1 MAFAVLA
8 AATAAATFGASSS
21 VQDQERSLLKSRAAE
36 TRSLLDVAIG
46 AIEQRML
53 IVAGALQVGP
63 SELETF
69 NKVAESLVAEQGGS
83 FESLALVDTTGD
95 APKVLTALG
104 SGIRSG
110 ATLVG
115 KRAGAVARSGAR
127 FVSTGV
133 FEVEGERRWGA
144 AIGAPLLAEGRAIY
158 GESAVQPPA
167 EPEDPNAA
175 FAEIKVVLYGTSEA
189 SREQILAANTVEW
202 PLKGPVEEI
211 EFDFGADVWL
221 MEAAPRRSLVGG
233 ATRRL
238 PVLVAG
244 LGTLFTVAVVALL
257 EVLQRRRDYALALV
271 DDRTRELEA
280 SVHDLERAR
289 RELQEADRLKDE
301 FLDIA
306 AHELRTPLTAIAGFA
321 ELLTSSEDLDEST
334 RARLLDR
341 VYTNAQ
347 VMEELTNQLLDL
359 SRLRAGKVS
368 IDPSLVSVRSAI
380 DDSLTRVGEL
390 VDDREVVVAVPD
402 GLEARADAKAF
413 QRILVN
419 LIANAAKFSPAA
431 STITVAAAMENAGV
445 KVEVI
450 DRGVGI
456 RAEDQQQIFERFYR
470 ASGTGDVTR
479 GTGVGLTIV
488 SKYVELH
495 GGEVGVD
502 SALGQG
508 STFWFTLPSHDPDS
522 DVAEEVPSP

>member
-1 MAFAVLA
+1 MH
-8 AATAAATFGASSS
+8 
-21 VQDQERSLLKSRAAE
+21 DQERSLLRSRAAD
-36 TRSLLDVAIG
+36 TKSLLDVAIG
-46 AIEQRML
+46 AIEQRLL

-69 NKVAESLVAEQGGS
+69 NKVAESLVAEEGGS

-95 APKVLTALG
+95 APMVLTALG

-110 ATLVG
+110 ATLG
-115 KRAGAVARSGAR
+115 GRRADAVARAGPR

-133 FEVEGERRWGA
+133 FEAEGQRRWGA
-144 AIGAPLLAEGRAIY
+144 AIGAPLLPEGRAIY
-158 GESAVQPPA
+158 GESAVQPPSD
-167 EPEDPNAA
+167 PEDPNAA
-175 FAEIKVVLYGTSEA
+175 FAEIRVILYGTNEA
-189 SREQILAANTVEW
+189 SRAQILAANTDQW
-202 PLKGPVEEI
+202 PLEGPVEEV
-211 EFDFGADVWL
+211 EFEFGADVWL
-221 MEAAPRRSLVGG
+221 MEAAPRGSLVGD

-238 PVLVAG
+238 PFLVAG

-271 DDRTRELEA
+271 DDRTRELEE
-280 SVHDLERAR
+280 SVRDLEEAR
-289 RELQEADRLKDE
+289 RDLQEADRLKDE

-321 ELLTSSEDLDEST
+321 ELLTSSEELDDST
-334 RARLLDR
+334 RTRLLDR

-368 IDPSLVSVRSAI
+368 INRSPVVVRSAI
-380 DDSLTRVGEL
+380 DDSLTRVGQL
-390 VDDREVVVAVPD
+390 VDDREVVVDVPD
-402 GLEARADAKAF
+402 GLEAHADEKAF

-419 LIANAAKFSPAA
+419 LITNAAKFSPVDAP
-431 STITVAAAMENAGV
+431 ITVAAAIDDGGV
-445 KVEVI
+445 KVKVI
-450 DRGVGI
+450 DRGAGI
-456 RAEDQQQIFERFYR
+456 PVEDQQQIFERFYR

-502 SALGQG
+502 SAPGRG

-522 DVAEEVPSP
+522 AVAEEVPAP